1 MLEDSHIVD
10 LYWKRSQDAISETS
24 NKCSKYLYSI
34 AYKILYNA
42 EDSEEAV
49 NDTYLGAWNSMPPH
63 RPTILSTYLGKITR
77 RVSINKLNKRK
88 ADKRGGGEIYM
99 ALDELSDC
107 VPSKDNVE
115 EVVERKE
122 LIHDINK
129 FLAQIQKEDRD
140 IFVLRYWF
148 VMPIKDISIELNM
161 SESKIK
167 SVLFR
172 TREKLN
178 KYLKREGY

>member
-1 MLEDSHIVD
+1 MEDSDIVD
-10 LYWKRSQDAISETS
+10 LYWKRSQNAISETS
-24 NKCSKYLYSI
+24 NKYGKYCYSI
-34 AYKILYNA
+34 AYNILYNA
-42 EDSEEAV
+42 EDADEAV

-63 RPTILSTYLGKITR
+63 RPTVLSTYLGKITR
-77 RVSINKLNKRK
+77 RISINKLNERK
-88 ADKRGGGEIYM
+88 ADKRGGGEIFI

-107 VPSKDNVE
+107 VPSKDSVE

-129 FLAQIQKEDRD
+129 FLAQTQKEDRD

-172 TREKLN
+172 TRKKLN
-178 KYLKREGY
+178 KFLKKEGY

>member
-1 MLEDSHIVD
+1 MEDSYIVD
-10 LYWKRSQDAISETS
+10 MYWKRSQNAISETS
-24 NKCSKYLYSI
+24 NKYGKYLYSI
-34 AYKILYNA
+34 AYNILYNA
-42 EDSEEAV
+42 EDSDEAV

-63 RPTILSTYLGKITR
+63 RPTVLSTYLGKITR
-77 RVSINKLNKRK
+77 RISINKLNERK
-88 ADKRGGGEIYM
+88 ADKRGGGEVFI
-99 ALDELSDC
+99 ALDELNEC
-107 VPSKDNVE
+107 VPSKGSVE

-129 FLAQIQKEDRD
+129 FLAQTQKEDRD

-148 VMPIKDISIELNM
+148 VLPIKDISIELNM

-172 TREKLN
+172 TRKKLN
-178 KYLKREGY
+178 KYLKEEGY